1 MFTGVFLQSNHFWIN
16 SYIEKMHLRLGI
28 PFSDCWCVNLMIYYL
43 EEFFLI
49 IKVIKRTIFKPRR
62 KGRINIA
69 INVIYNCI
77 TFDKSLNNK

>member
-1 MFTGVFLQSNHFWIN
+1 
-16 SYIEKMHLRLGI
+16 
-28 PFSDCWCVNLMIYYL
+28 MIYYL